1 MNDLAIKE
9 AEYWNKSL
17 VILQNELE
25 QCSSDRSCVIVA
37 ATYLD
42 DFLGYLFRHFLSS
55 PSKEK
60 EDSELFSGYGPLSTF
75 SSKIILSYR
84 LGLISDYEFKTL
96 QVIRRIRNAFAHELT
111 TESLDKFKDLLSSIV
126 PPRRLLLIK
135 SIPFASIKNDV
146 ELPLPE
152 IPVVD
157 LSSARDMFVKTVLSL
172 TNLLSARCLCAV
184 REQRRTPCNFESLTE
199 IDDKRI
205 DVMQKGLDDV
215 DRIIGLTNKAIDL
228 NKEILKKLSNPSL
241 KENKAEIDK
250 HNSEIEKLE
259 LELQEAYQEYIE
271 IDAFISITKFMQERI
286 KKAYDK
292 ESL

>member
-1 MNDLAIKE
+1 MKDLAIKE

-25 QCSSDRSCVIVA
+25 QSSSDRSCVIVA
-37 ATYLD
+37 AAYLD
-42 DFLGYLFRHFLSS
+42 DYLGYLFRCFLSS
-55 PSKEK
+55 PFKEK
-60 EDSELFSGYGPLSTF
+60 EDGELFSGYGPLSSF
-75 SSKIILSYR
+75 SSKTVLAYR
-84 LGLISDYEFKTL
+84 LGLISDYEYKTL

-184 REQRRTPCNFESLTE
+184 REQRHTPCNFESLTE

-205 DVMQKGLDDV
+205 DMMQKGLNDV
-215 DRIIGLTNKAIDL
+215 DRIISLTNEAIDL
-228 NKEILKKLSNPSL
+228 HKEILKNLSNPSL
-241 KENKAEIDK
+241 KKNKAEIDK